1 MNPILS
7 FIIIEYHSFD
17 DIVECIATI
26 RSSTSLSYEVIVSSN
41 SCYLLE
47 VQERIWNT
55 SNGSLILRMG
65 ALLML

>member
-47 VQERIWNT
+47 VQL
-55 SNGSLILRMG
+55 SLIHI
-65 ALLML
+65 